1 MKKQLIDSFEK
12 FLKWQAKKG
21 NVTVQGSKISSEEAV
36 DKAMAEIRKEFKTEK
51 EN

>member
-1 MKKQLIDSFEK
+1 MKKQLLDSFER

-36 DKAMAEIRKEFKTEK
+36 DKAMTELRKEFKA
-51 EN
+51 